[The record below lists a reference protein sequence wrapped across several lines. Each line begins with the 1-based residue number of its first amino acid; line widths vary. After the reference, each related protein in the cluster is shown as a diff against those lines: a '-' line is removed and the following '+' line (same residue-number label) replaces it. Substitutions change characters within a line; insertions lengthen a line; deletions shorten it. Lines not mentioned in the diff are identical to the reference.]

1 MNRMLITTLL
11 ILFGASV
18 LYCHQAVVYVDATNG
33 DDLLGDGKNQTN
45 EHSGLGPIKSIRRAL
60 YLVADR
66 GTIILLAG
74 EYGGSNWD
82 GGDIVISSASAP
94 HVKSQLTLMAQKQ
107 MNNQCVDITAG
118 SLVVDIDKLELNVET
133 ANRTEYFNLA
143 GKLVLGSKDHS
154 VKMNIPASSN
164 FRLKSQGSLVL
175 KGKSAFANAVPEMGK
190 KK

>member
-1 MNRMLITTLL
+1 MNRTLITTLL

-18 LYCHQAVVYVDATNG
+18 LYCQQAVVYVDATNG

-94 HVKSQLTLMAQKQ
+94 HVKSQLTLMAQTQ

-154 VKMNIPASSN
+154 VKMNIQTSSN
-164 FRLKSQGSLVL
+164 FRLKSAEPILSR
-175 KGKSAFANAVPEMGK
+175 SI
-190 KK
+190 